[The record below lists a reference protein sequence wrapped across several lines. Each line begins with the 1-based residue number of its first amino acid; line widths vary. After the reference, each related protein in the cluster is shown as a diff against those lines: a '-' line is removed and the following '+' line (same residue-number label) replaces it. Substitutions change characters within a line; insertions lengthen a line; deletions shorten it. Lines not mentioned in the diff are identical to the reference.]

1 MPKRRFLATLGWT
14 LVVLAVL
21 GFGTVADDWRHAGEL
36 AGVAAVL
43 ASGLAFLGAAYGVG
57 SQAVALEWVPAGIGV
72 GLVIGFATDRM
83 PLAVAFGLGAGLL
96 IGYARR
102 AGKN

>member
-1 MPKRRFLATLGWT
+1 M
-14 LVVLAVL
+14 VLAVL
-21 GFGTVADDWRHAGEL
+21 GFGTVADDWRHVGEL
-36 AGVAAVL
+36 AGVGAVM

-57 SQAVALEWVPAGIGV
+57 SPEIALEWVPAGIGV

-96 IGYARR
+96 TGYARR